1 MKIRHDPLIA
11 EVRSAR
17 MELSARFGHDLR
29 KLCAFLRKEE
39 RKHAGRLFKPARASG
54 LRRRSAANA

>member
-1 MKIRHDPLIA
+1 MKNRPDPLIA

-17 MELSARFGHDLR
+17 MELSAKFGHDLR

-39 RKHAGRLFKPARASG
+39 EKRPKRPGKAAPVART
-54 LRRRSAANA
+54 RRQAAAA